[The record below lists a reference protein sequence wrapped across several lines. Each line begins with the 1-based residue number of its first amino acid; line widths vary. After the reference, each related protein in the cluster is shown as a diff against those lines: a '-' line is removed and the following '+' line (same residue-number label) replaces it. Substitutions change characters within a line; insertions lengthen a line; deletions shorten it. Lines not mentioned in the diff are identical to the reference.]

1 MSNSNKL
8 YIKSYKKINKI
19 ILAHIIPFALLCPV
33 DHKQHR
39 LNIMKTGIEIKGKI
53 PAWKIV
59 VMSLVASGIVAL
71 IGYGIYKIIERGY

>member
-1 MSNSNKL
+1 M
-8 YIKSYKKINKI
+8 
-19 ILAHIIPFALLCPV
+19 HICPV

-39 LNIMKTGIEIKGKI
+39 LKIMKTGIEIKGKI